1 MKVFIVTLFKHFLLL
16 SMLKAVVLLNI
27 FVETLMHYYSKVY
40 WLIDWLSNTSIN
52 KVELNKVTINTF
64 TMLQII

>member
-40 WLIDWLSNTSIN
+40 WLI
-52 KVELNKVTINTF
+52 E
-64 TMLQII
+64 